1 MKEARRTTRFKK
13 SFRLLTKRNII
24 FRRTTKRIHKTNNR
38 QMTQL
43 DYDLENYLNELDK
56 EFECYEC
63 GTSISKEGYC
73 SRECY
78 KAGQE

>member
-1 MKEARRTTRFKK
+1 MLYFWLQERIINVVKLK
-13 SFRLLTKRNII
+13 TKI
-24 FRRTTKRIHKTNNR
+24 NR
-38 QMTQL
+38 YNMTQL
-43 DYDLENYLNELDK
+43 DYDLDNYLNELDK